1 MMMLL
6 ARPQP
11 GAPAAFDPSARAC
24 NSNILPSEVPSSIDP
39 PTRRMSRRL
48 RRRSHR
54 SEPGRPGMTIM
65 ARLQRFHHGV
75 TEDTEKTTNIVLDS
89 LSSSLLRVSVVRF
102 LVIKQKRGA
111 VDQRPG
117 DILCA
122 RQSGI

>member
-65 ARLQRFHHGV
+65 ARLQRVHHGV
-75 TEDTEKTTNIVLDS
+75 TEDTEKTKKI
-89 LSSSLLRVSVVRF
+89 LRVSVVKF

-111 VDQRPG
+111 VDQRPR
-117 DILCA
+117 DILGA
-122 RQSGI
+122 RQSR